1 MKKILSLSLS
11 VVLMAGISSCGGNGN
26 GIDSYND
33 SASVELTKALADQ
46 LGYGS
51 NIGYEQMLASM
62 PAEMRDKMSKEDF
75 LKGFLAALEVDTAN
89 LAYYQGFITG
99 LNALEFAINQNSS
112 NGDQIDLK
120 RLYEEFN
127 KAFVKTGLNEGDAF
141 AATTVFK
148 NVVDSLQTIQ
158 LLKLKKAQESTPEA
172 TANIKAGEEFIQ
184 KAKAADS
191 SIKTTESGLSYKIE
205 NPGTGAKISKDS
217 NIKMRY
223 VAKTIDGTVFDCD
236 SIGNSTFQL
245 QNFEAGF
252 QEGLMMLGKGG
263 KATLYIPGKLA
274 YGADG
279 IPQAGV
285 GPFSTVI
292 YEIEITETNAPAT
305 FVE

>member
-1 MKKILSLSLS
+1 MKKILSLSLGIAI
-11 VVLMAGISSCGGNGN
+11 MAGLSSCGGKGN
-26 GIDSYND
+26 GMDSYND
-33 SASVELTKALADQ
+33 SASVVLTKSFADQ
-46 LGYGS
+46 LGYNS
-51 NIGYEQMLASM
+51 NIGFEQMLASM
-62 PAEMRDKMSKEDF
+62 PAEMRSKLSKEEF
-75 LKGFLAALEVDTAN
+75 LKGFLAALQVDTTN
-89 LAYYQGFITG
+89 LSYYTGYITG
-99 LNALEFAINQNSS
+99 LNALDFANNQNNS
-112 NGDQIDLK
+112 DQIDLK
-120 RLYEEFN
+120 RLYEEFS
-127 KAFVKTGLNEGDAF
+127 KVFLKTDVNEGDAY
-141 AATTVFK
+141 AATTTLH
-148 NVVDSLQTIQ
+148 NVMDSLSTIQ
-158 LLKLKKAQESTPEA
+158 IQNHKRAQESTPEA
-172 TANIKAGEEFIQ
+172 VANIKAGEEFIQ

-191 SIKTTESGLSYKIE
+191 NIKTTESGLSYKIE
-205 NPGTGAKISKDS
+205 NPGTGAKIGKDS

-252 QEGLMMLGKGG
+252 QEGLMMLGKGA

-292 YEIEITETNAPAT
+292 YEIEITETNVPTT